1 MTKYGNVKT
10 AGYASKREAKRGAE
24 LKLLAK
30 AGRITG
36 LSGQQTFELIPA
48 QYADGKRI
56 ERSCSY
62 VADFIYLEQHAPG
75 QWRKVVEDVKGV
87 RTPAYIIKRKLML
100 FRLGIRVR
108 EV

>member
-1 MTKYGNVKT
+1 LAGAPMTKYGNVKT

-30 AGRITG
+30 VGQITG
-36 LSGQQTFELIPA
+36 LQVQRKFVLIPA
-48 QYADGKRI
+48 HRINGKVV
-56 ERSCSY
+56 ERECSY
-62 VADFIYLEQHAPG
+62 IADFSYVENGRH
-75 QWRKVVEDVKGV
+75 VVEDVKGV

-100 FRLGIRVR
+100 YRLGIRVM